1 MSNEFQQIIVYRNPL
16 EAALW
21 NSTSSNPDVVLG
33 LIIWMVVAV
42 PIIALM
48 FRVFSRFDN
57 RDNRRY
63 PRTRSANSHSHQQ
76 ILLVLGCV
84 ISAAL
89 TYAIMNFALI

>member
-1 MSNEFQQIIVYRNPL
+1 MSNEMQQIIVYRNPM

-33 LIIWMVVAV
+33 IIIWMVLTV
-42 PIIALM
+42 PIIVLM
-48 FRVFSRFDN
+48 FKVFSRFVN
-57 RDNRRY
+57 RNM
-63 PRTRSANSHSHQQ
+63 RTRSSSPQQ

-89 TYAIMNFALI
+89 TYVIMNFALI

>member
-1 MSNEFQQIIVYRNPL
+1 MANEIQQIIVYRNPL

-33 LIIWMVVAV
+33 IIIWMVLTV

-48 FRVFSRFDN
+48 FKVFARFVN
-57 RDNRRY
+57 RNV
-63 PRTRSANSHSHQQ
+63 RTRRARSPNPQQ
-76 ILLVLGCV
+76 ILFVLGCV